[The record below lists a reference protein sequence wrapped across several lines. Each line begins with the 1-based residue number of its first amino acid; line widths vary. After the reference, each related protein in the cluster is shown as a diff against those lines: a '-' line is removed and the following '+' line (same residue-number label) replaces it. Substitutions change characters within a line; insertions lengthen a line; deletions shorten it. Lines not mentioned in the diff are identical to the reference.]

1 MIRSLSNEVRQEA
14 LNRENFN
21 PSRADL
27 QNIGND
33 LRTQFGKSVL
43 AMKVLS
49 KLTPDIEFVVFDG
62 IRNPGEMEH
71 LQIKIPGIVFVGTD
85 APIDLRKVW
94 WIARAKDRKEDDPTE
109 EGFLKA
115 AARYRGIGES
125 NSGQQVEECLRAT
138 HVHLINDRSGP
149 EGKARLEQLYR
160 IALMDTL
167 GIDIEGLPKLNK
179 ERLR

>member
-1 MIRSLSNEVRQEA
+1 MRAIGLTGTLASGKGVLASYSEKNGFVIRSLSNEVRQEA

-85 APIDLRKVW
+85 D
-94 WIARAKDRKEDDPTE
+94 
-109 EGFLKA
+109 
-115 AARYRGIGES
+115 
-125 NSGQQVEECLRAT
+125 
-138 HVHLINDRSGP
+138 
-149 EGKARLEQLYR
+149 
-160 IALMDTL
+160 
-167 GIDIEGLPKLNK
+167 
-179 ERLR
+179 